1 MTPAPSAQ
9 VRRAEHPGLVVEL
22 AGIPGSGKSRR
33 VRALADGLTARGI
46 VVRTPQAPLGPSTP
60 RGLRLARK
68 AAACGAAAVG
78 SPATTTRI
86 LRAVHRSGQSGP
98 ADLAG
103 RTVQWLV
110 AQHVTSAGQGRQGV
124 SLVDEG
130 LIQCLWS
137 IGLRGDV
144 EPVLSAIAASRRV
157 HAPDMVVVTRVPPE
171 LAAERLTARSS
182 RHSRTQ
188 LLPEADR
195 LAELQRGDRL
205 LGHLVDW
212 WSRTVPTPVYT
223 IPGTDDDA
231 ADREL
236 LLSRI
241 CTSLNSRRRS
251 GGGAA

>member
-1 MTPAPSAQ
+1 VTPDPPDQ
-9 VRRAEHPGLVVEL
+9 VPRAEHPGLVVEL

-33 VRALADGLTARGI
+33 VRALAECLTARGI
-46 VVRTPQAPLGPSTP
+46 VVRTPQARLGPSTP
-60 RGLRLARK
+60 RGLRLTRK

-78 SPATTTRI
+78 SPATTARMV
-86 LRAVHRSGQSGP
+86 RAVHRSGQSGP

-103 RTVQWLV
+103 RIVQWLV
-110 AQHVTSAGQGRQGV
+110 AQHVTSAGRGRPGV
-124 SLVDEG
+124 TLVDEG

-144 EPVLSAIAASRRV
+144 EPVLSAVTASHRV
-157 HAPDMVVVTRVPPE
+157 HAPDLVVVTRVAPE
-171 LAAERLTARSS
+171 LAAERLSARSS

-188 LLPEADR
+188 FLPEADR

-212 WSRTVPTPVYT
+212 WSRTVPTPIYT

-236 LLSRI
+236 LISRI
-241 CTSLNSRRRS
+241 CASLDGRRS
-251 GGGAA
+251 RGGAA